1 MGLFK
6 KNLKNKGI
14 YLYVAVLR
22 EKPKNFLTIT
32 LTEDEALE
40 YIKKSLKILNFSH
53 FTAWCK
59 LKDYNV
65 DNEAS

>member
-14 YLYVAVLR
+14 HLYVAVLR

-40 YIKKSLKILNFSH
+40 YIKQVGGF
-53 FTAWCK
+53 
-59 LKDYNV
+59 
-65 DNEAS
+65 EAAAEFGLI

>member
-14 YLYVAVLR
+14 HLYVAVLR

-53 FTAWCK
+53 F
-59 LKDYNV
+59 
-65 DNEAS
+65 AS

>member
-14 YLYVAVLR
+14 HLYVAVLR

-40 YIKKSLKILNFSH
+40 YIKKLLKILNFSH
-53 FTAWCK
+53 FSA
-59 LKDYNV
+59 
-65 DNEAS
+65 